1 MSNGRP
7 WGSNETAQLRRLVA
21 AGMTDVQI
29 AVDMKRHANFIQA
42 KRKELGIAPGMSR
55 ALRDMLARINMQRM
69 QRRRATI
76 A

>member
-1 MSNGRP
+1 
-7 WGSNETAQLRRLVA
+7 
-21 AGMTDVQI
+21 
-29 AVDMKRHANFIQA
+29 MKRHANFIQA